1 MIPPSWAVRVGAS
14 MPPNNSLE
22 IKGIRA
28 GLMVHVQPGADW
40 KLLVQDLITR
50 IDNQREFFKGA
61 QLALEVGDRSLRRQE
76 LSTLQHMLSQRDVI
90 LWAVLSESMTTLST
104 ARKLEL
110 RTSLEP
116 DTPSPPEQEAR
127 AGAASRAG
135 VADTLLRTG
144 DADDDAPLPINPEE
158 VGTKGVLV
166 KRTLRGGRTVRSEGH
181 VVVIGDVNPGSKI
194 VAGGDV
200 IIWGRLRGVV
210 HAGAHGDEDAT
221 VCALDMMPV
230 QLRIAGH
237 IATSPKDL
245 NRDPKPEIA
254 MVRDNRIVVEAWN

>member
-1 MIPPSWAVRVGAS
+1 ML
-14 MPPNNSLE
+14 PNNTLE

-28 GLMVHVQPGADW
+28 GLLVHVQSDMEWVA
-40 KLLVQDLITR
+40 LVQELITR

-61 QLALEVGDRSLRRQE
+61 QLALEVGERNLRKQE
-76 LSTLQHMLSQRDVI
+76 LSTLQHLLSEREVV

-104 ARKLEL
+104 ARKLDL
-110 RTSLEP
+110 RTTLEP
-116 DTPSPPEQEAR
+116 ETPP
-127 AGAASRAG
+127 AAAAEG
-135 VADTLLRTG
+135 NTQTAAVANTLLRTEEE
-144 DADDDAPLPINPEE
+144 DASAPPPINPEE
-158 VGTKGVLV
+158 VGTSGVLV
-166 KRTLRGGRTVRSEGH
+166 KRTLRGGRTVRSAGH
-181 VVVIGDVNPGSKI
+181 VVVIGDVNPGSEI

-210 HAGAHGDEDAT
+210 HAGAQGDEDAT

-237 IATSPKDL
+237 IATSPKDQ
-245 NRDPKPEIA
+245 NREPKPEIA